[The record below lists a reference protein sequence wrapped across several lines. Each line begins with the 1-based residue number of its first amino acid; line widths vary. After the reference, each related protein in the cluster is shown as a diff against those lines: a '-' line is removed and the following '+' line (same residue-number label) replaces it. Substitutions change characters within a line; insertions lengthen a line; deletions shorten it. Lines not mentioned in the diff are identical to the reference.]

1 MADMEVIAAILTAG
15 MQARLGEYKQNV
27 EVKQKVRM
35 ATLRELIVQEYQ
47 DVLTELKKRLEKS

>member
-15 MQARLGEYKQNV
+15 MRARLGEYKQNV